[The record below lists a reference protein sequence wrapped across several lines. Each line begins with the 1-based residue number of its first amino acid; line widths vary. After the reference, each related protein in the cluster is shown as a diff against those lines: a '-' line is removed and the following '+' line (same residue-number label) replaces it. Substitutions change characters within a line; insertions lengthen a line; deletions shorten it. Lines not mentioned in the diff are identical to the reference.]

1 MYKRRK
7 EVSFMSNYR
16 FTLAPWSIDNSRFVS
31 DALVQTLELSF
42 HGTSFKD
49 ALQQLYKSFAFD
61 KYIHANATVWV
72 YWKSNFNGKLFSVP
86 AYEDVD
92 IQATP

>member
-1 MYKRRK
+1 MHKY
-7 EVSFMSNYR
+7 SFI
-16 FTLAPWSIDNSRFVS
+16 LAPWSVDNRWFVS
-31 DALVQTLELSF
+31 DVLDQTLELSF
-42 HGTSFKD
+42 HSTSFKD

-72 YWKSNFNGKLFSVP
+72 YWKSNFNGKLFSIP

-92 IQATP
+92 IQASP